1 MCVSGSGKLI
11 DNNAVDLIE
20 VDDLGELGDPIS
32 GISVGSAE
40 RRKKDILGRWVY
52 EGASEFHTSLFD
64 VEVIEPLAGR
74 VYVGCCGM
82 LAQVEGFVEAHA
94 GPTRRHHVCGL
105 NSTTPMVTVR
115 WLWLH
120 PVSSAS

>member
-94 GPTRRHHVCGL
+94 VYRSKTPVQVCDLRFGDQIRPL
-105 NSTTPMVTVR
+105 GGIR
-115 WLWLH
+115 
-120 PVSSAS
+120 